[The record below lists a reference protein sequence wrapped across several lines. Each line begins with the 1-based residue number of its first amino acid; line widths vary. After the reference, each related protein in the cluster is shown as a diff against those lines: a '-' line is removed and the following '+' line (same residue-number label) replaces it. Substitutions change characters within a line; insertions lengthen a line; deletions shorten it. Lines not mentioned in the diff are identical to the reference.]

1 VRGLPAL
8 VRAVPAFPWSRP
20 RRPGRLPTAGEAP
33 TLIALARQLPP
44 RLLELAL
51 THSSWVDTRT
61 ESYER
66 LEFLGDSVLGL
77 AIASALYQRFPESD
91 EGDMARVKAFV
102 VSRTSCVQVA
112 RALGLEELLIEQA
125 PAPERKRREA
135 ADNPTIQGN
144 VLEALIGAVY
154 LTHGFEQTR
163 GAVIE
168 AFEQQIQYAVTAHV
182 DNKTTLQELLAPR
195 GLQPVYRLV
204 AEAGP
209 PHARVFTSEVLVGGS
224 LSGRGTGT
232 TIKMSEQAAAGEAL
246 ASLVTPLGEGK
257 AT

>member
-20 RRPGRLPTAGEAP
+20 RRPDRLPSAGEAP

-44 RLLELAL
+44 HLLELAL

-112 RALGLEELLIEQA
+112 RALGL
-125 PAPERKRREA
+125 
-135 ADNPTIQGN
+135 
-144 VLEALIGAVY
+144 
-154 LTHGFEQTR
+154 
-163 GAVIE
+163 
-168 AFEQQIQYAVTAHV
+168 
-182 DNKTTLQELLAPR
+182 
-195 GLQPVYRLV
+195 
-204 AEAGP
+204 
-209 PHARVFTSEVLVGGS
+209 
-224 LSGRGTGT
+224 
-232 TIKMSEQAAAGEAL
+232 
-246 ASLVTPLGEGK
+246 
-257 AT
+257 